1 MAQKLTKRRL
11 SILKLFYDYQARYSR
26 PPALREINDEV
37 GLHSTG
43 ATYYQITTLLE
54 MGYLERS
61 GEGARGLRITEAGI
75 EALKENGLI
84 EGGTREYRGN
94 LSDTIEVP
102 ILGFIRAGEPIP
114 GPGSGAVSEN
124 PFGGETIPVQ
134 ASLIRNPDRLF
145 ALVVKGDSMVDA
157 SVHDGD
163 YVILKAQ
170 NTAEAG
176 DMVAAWIVDE
186 ESTTLK
192 YIYPHMEKRE
202 IELRPANPAYRPIFK
217 PVDKVRV
224 DGKVVAVI
232 RSLEKHH

>member
-1 MAQKLTKRRL
+1 MAKKLTGRRL
-11 SILKLFYDYQARYSR
+11 SILKLFYEYQRKYGR
-26 PPALREINDEV
+26 PPSLREINDEV

-43 ATYYQITTLLE
+43 ATYYQINTLLQ
-54 MGYLERS
+54 MGYLEKA
-61 GEGARGLRITEAGI
+61 GEGARGLRITD
-75 EALKENGLI
+75 NGLKVLM
-84 EGGTREYRGN
+84 EKGLVPGDASGRSER
-94 LSDTIEVP
+94 LSDVIEVP

-124 PFGGETIPVQ
+124 PFGGETLPVQ
-134 ASLIRNPDRLF
+134 AALIRNPEKLF

-163 YVILKAQ
+163 FVVLRAQ

-176 DMVAAWIVDE
+176 DMVAAWLVDE

-192 YIYPHMEKRE
+192 YIYPHMERRE
-202 IELRPANPAYRPIFK
+202 VELRPGNPAYKPIFK
-217 PVDKVRV
+217 PFDKVRV

-232 RSLEKHH
+232 RSLERHR